1 MDLDLKDKVG
11 IITGAG
17 RGIGK
22 AIALALAREGANI
35 IVNDVDIEVARQ
47 VEEEIINLGR
57 RALVVQADISK
68 VDEVNQMVA
77 IGMKEFGRIDI
88 LVNNA
93 SIIRRGTF
101 EELSEEDWDS
111 AIDIN
116 LKGTFNCMKS
126 VVGIMKKQRYGKIVN
141 ISSIAGKIGDLAS
154 APCYGASK
162 AGIACLGKSLA
173 RELASFNVNVNVVAP
188 HAIET
193 DMSRQWPEE
202 KRKNIIA
209 GIPLGRMG
217 EPEDI
222 AAAVAFL
229 VSDKAKFITG
239 EVLDINGGCLM
250 D

>member
-1 MDLDLKDKVG
+1 MNLINKVA
-11 IITGAG
+11 IVTGAG

-22 AIALALAREGANI
+22 AIAIALAREGASV
-35 IVNDVDIEVARQ
+35 IVSDIDIRTAEEVAQEINSLNQHALAVQ
-47 VEEEIINLGR
+47 VDVSDSKKVSR
-57 RALVVQADISK
+57 MVQL
-68 VDEVNQMVA
+68 A
-77 IGMKEFGRIDI
+77 IKEFRKVDI

-93 SIIRRGTF
+93 AIIKRGSI
-101 EELSEEDWDS
+101 ENLEEDDWDRV
-111 AIDIN
+111 IDVN
-116 LKGTFNCMKS
+116 LKGTFNCMKA

-162 AGIACLGKSLA
+162 AGMTCLAKSLA
-173 RELASFNVNVNVVAP
+173 RELASYGINANVVAP

-193 DMSRQWPEE
+193 DMSKEWSEE
-202 KRKNIIA
+202 KRESIIA
-209 GIPLGRMG
+209 DIPLGRLG

-222 AAAVAFL
+222 AEAVVFL

-239 EVLDINGGCLM
+239 EVLDVNGGCLM

>member
-1 MDLDLKDKVG
+1 MNLINKVA
-11 IITGAG
+11 IVTGAG

-22 AIALALAREGANI
+22 AIAIALAREGANV
-35 IVNDVDIEVARQ
+35 IVNDIDLQTAEKVTKEIHSMDQQALAIQVDVS
-47 VEEEIINLGR
+47 
-57 RALVVQADISK
+57 DSK
-68 VDEVNQMVA
+68 EVNRMVQLV
-77 IGMKEFGRIDI
+77 IKKYKRVDI

-93 SIIRRGTF
+93 AIIRRGLIEDLT
-101 EELSEEDWDS
+101 EEDWDKVM
-111 AIDIN
+111 DVN
-116 LKGTFNCMKS
+116 LKGAFNCMKA
-126 VVGIMKKQRYGKIVN
+126 VAGIMKKQRYGKIVN

-162 AGIACLGKSLA
+162 AGMTCLAKSLA
-173 RELASFNVNVNVVAP
+173 RELAPYNINVNVVAP

-193 DMSRQWPEE
+193 DMSKEWPEE

-209 GIPLGRMG
+209 NIPLGRMG

-222 AAAVAFL
+222 AEAVVFL

-239 EVLDINGGCLM
+239 EVLDVNGGYLM

>member
-1 MDLDLKDKVG
+1 MNLVDKVA
-11 IITGAG
+11 IVTGAG

-22 AIALALAREGANI
+22 AIAIALAREGANV
-35 IVNDVDIEVARQ
+35 IVNDVDIQTAEKVTKEINSMDLQALAIQ
-47 VEEEIINLGR
+47 VDVSDN
-57 RALVVQADISK
+57 K
-68 VDEVNQMVA
+68 EVNRMVQLVL
-77 IGMKEFGRIDI
+77 KKFKRVDI

-93 SIIRRGTF
+93 AIIRRGLI
-101 EELSEEDWDS
+101 EDLKEEDWDKV
-111 AIDIN
+111 IDVN
-116 LKGTFNCMKS
+116 LKGAFNCMKA
-126 VVGIMKKQRYGKIVN
+126 VAGIMKKQRYGKIVN

-162 AGIACLGKSLA
+162 AGMTCLAKSLA
-173 RELASFNVNVNVVAP
+173 RELAPYNINVNVVAP

-193 DMSRQWPEE
+193 DMSKEWSEE

-222 AAAVAFL
+222 AEAVVFL

-239 EVLDINGGCLM
+239 EVLDVNGGCLM